1 MAAPGVYAL
10 LFKPAID
17 RLGALSG
24 LIVLSPVI
32 GVVFVLARIKLGKPV
47 FFHQTRTGKQGEF
60 FNLVKFRSM
69 TGARDADGNLL
80 EDAARLT
87 AFGQFLRSSSL
98 DELPQLWNVLRG
110 DMSLVGPRPLLPVYL
125 PRYTPYQRQRHDVK
139 PGITGLAQVS
149 GRNAISWEEKFELDV
164 HYSKNVTALMDAKIL
179 GLTLLRVLGR
189 KDVSREGHVT
199 SPEFLGTSQPGT
211 SGQSHESCT

>member
-1 MAAPGVYAL
+1 MT
-10 LFKPAID
+10 I
-17 RLGALSG
+17 
-24 LIVLSPVI
+24 
-32 GVVFVLARIKLGKPV
+32 
-47 FFHQTRTGKQGEF
+47 
-60 FNLVKFRSM
+60 RSM

-80 EDAARLT
+80 DDAARLT

-149 GRNAISWEEKFELDV
+149 GRNAISWEQKFELDV
-164 HYSKNVTALMDAKIL
+164 NYSKNGCSCSGKMSPLNCSAKM
-179 GLTLLRVLGR
+179 
-189 KDVSREGHVT
+189 
-199 SPEFLGTSQPGT
+199 SPQAI
-211 SGQSHESCT
+211 

>member
-1 MAAPGVYAL
+1 MT
-10 LFKPAID
+10 I
-17 RLGALSG
+17 
-24 LIVLSPVI
+24 
-32 GVVFVLARIKLGKPV
+32 
-47 FFHQTRTGKQGEF
+47 
-60 FNLVKFRSM
+60 RSM

-80 EDAARLT
+80 DDAARLT

-149 GRNAISWEEKFELDV
+149 GRNAISWEQKFELDV
-164 HYSKNVTALMDAKIL
+164 HYSMHVTAPMDAKIL
-179 GLTLLRVLGR
+179 GLTFLRVLGR

-199 SPEFLGTSQPGT
+199 SPEFLGTSQHGT